1 MMSEQRALPSDA
13 ALATGLPLGQGGRT
27 HQTAISYD
35 AVIVGGGIVGCTTAL
50 LLRRAL
56 PDLRVAI
63 IEQQSFREPF
73 FREPRFSDDVLW
85 SRVWRV
91 SALSLSVRAI
101 LSQLG
106 VWTDLVEQ
114 GLCPYHD
121 MVLTDADGSG
131 RLHLSAQD
139 AGESCLGYIVE
150 NEAVHRV
157 SGLDV
162 SKAPMRTRVFCHQN
176 NTTARNPVVTILET
190 PLVVGAEGRGSVVR
204 ELAGFSTRHVD
215 YGQSALVCQ
224 MQLDRPHGWTAW
236 QDFHET
242 GPVAFLP
249 LTQRTGF
256 DPALEMGWPA
266 AQETERVCS
275 LVWSLPSAEAAHWMQ
290 HATTTAFQRALNR
303 VAPSGV
309 GTIERCSVLQAFPLV
324 GHTVQQLIQPGV
336 VLVGDAA
343 HGYHPMAGQGL
354 NVGVLDAAVLVDQ
367 LVLRATR
374 SGRFAHPAALRRYER
389 LRRFHHASMFALTS
403 GLHDLYGRSAW
414 CLRMGRNLGLSA
426 LDRLGVVKKGLIYM
440 ANGHR
445 TDLPER
451 YREGVNAALF

>member
-150 NEAVHRV
+150 NEAVCQRLRAQCLQAAGIDCLDTHRV

-162 SKAPMRTRVFCHQN
+162 SEAPMRTRVFCHQN

-190 PLVVGAEGRGSVVR
+190 PLVVGA
-204 ELAGFSTRHVD
+204 
-215 YGQSALVCQ
+215 
-224 MQLDRPHGWTAW
+224 
-236 QDFHET
+236 
-242 GPVAFLP
+242 
-249 LTQRTGF
+249 
-256 DPALEMGWPA
+256 
-266 AQETERVCS
+266 
-275 LVWSLPSAEAAHWMQ
+275 
-290 HATTTAFQRALNR
+290 
-303 VAPSGV
+303 
-309 GTIERCSVLQAFPLV
+309 
-324 GHTVQQLIQPGV
+324 
-336 VLVGDAA
+336 
-343 HGYHPMAGQGL
+343 
-354 NVGVLDAAVLVDQ
+354 
-367 LVLRATR
+367 
-374 SGRFAHPAALRRYER
+374 
-389 LRRFHHASMFALTS
+389 
-403 GLHDLYGRSAW
+403 
-414 CLRMGRNLGLSA
+414 
-426 LDRLGVVKKGLIYM
+426 
-440 ANGHR
+440 
-445 TDLPER
+445 
-451 YREGVNAALF
+451 